1 MMKKTMSFLVL
12 FAMFATLSVYVGG
25 CKDKTTPEPPGDNT
39 ALNALITN
47 SEALIASAVEGTSV
61 GFYEVGSKAVFQTAI
76 DAAKAV
82 AADATAIQSV
92 IDAAK
97 ANLDAAKTVF
107 ESKKIL
113 NVSTDGLV
121 AQWLFSGDATDFTG
135 NGNDGVVKTGD
146 VAFGGGTPVLTTDR
160 FGNENSAYHFD
171 EGGFID
177 IPYTSA
183 INPQQISISLW
194 VNADMINEN
203 NRFMGLQSW
212 NGYKFQLQSVNKAFF
227 TVATDSSIYDK
238 DTDPPLDTL
247 VWYNLA
253 VTYKSGE
260 MTFYINGEQTQQYTD
275 VVGNLI
281 PVDAGQDLAI
291 GAGASVYAATADNY
305 GDGVGQDHIIPAAW
319 GGFFI
324 GKLDDIRLY
333 NRVLTPAEVS
343 SIYNLEKP

>member
-1 MMKKTMSFLVL
+1 MMKKTMNFLVL
-12 FAMFATLSVYVGG
+12 FAFIAALSIYVSG
-25 CKDKTTPEPPGDNT
+25 CKKKTTPVPPGDNT
-39 ALNALITN
+39 ALNTLIAQ
-47 SEALIASAVEGTSV
+47 SDSLIASAVEGTSV
-61 GFYEVGSKAVFQTAI
+61 GFYEVGSKATFQTAI

-82 AADATAIQSV
+82 VADATAIQSV

-107 ESKKIL
+107 ENKKIL

-121 AQWLFSGDATDFTG
+121 AQWLFNGDATDFTG
-135 NGNDGVVKTGD
+135 NGNDGTVEAGD
-146 VAFGGGTPVLTTDR
+146 AAFGGGTPTLTTDR
-160 FGNENSAYHFD
+160 FGNANSAYHFD
-171 EGGFID
+171 KGGFID
-177 IPYTSA
+177 VPYTST

-194 VNADMINEN
+194 VYADVINEN
-203 NRFMGLQSW
+203 NRFIGLQSW

-260 MTFYINGEQTQQYTD
+260 MTFYINGAQTQQYTD
-275 VVGNLI
+275 VMGNLKT
-281 PVDAGQDLAI
+281 VDAGQDLAI
-291 GAGASVYAATADNY
+291 GCGASVYAATTDNY
-305 GDGVGQDHIIPAAW
+305 DVDHIIPAAW
-319 GGFFI
+319 GGYFI

>member
-1 MMKKTMSFLVL
+1 MMKKTMNFLVL
-12 FAMFATLSVYVGG
+12 FAFIAALSIYVSG
-25 CKDKTTPEPPGDNT
+25 CEKTTTEAPGDNT
-39 ALNALITN
+39 ALNALITQ
-47 SEALIASAVEGTSV
+47 SETLIASAVEGTSV
-61 GFYEVGSKAVFQTAI
+61 GYYEVGSKETFQTAI
-76 DAAKAV
+76 DAAKVV

-107 ESKKIL
+107 ENKKIL

-121 AQWLFSGDATDFTG
+121 AQWLFNGDATDFTG
-135 NGNDGVVKTGD
+135 NGNDGTVKAGD
-146 VAFGGGTPVLTTDR
+146 AAFGGGTPELTTDR

-171 EGGFID
+171 KGGFID

-183 INPQQISISLW
+183 INPQQISISIW
-194 VNADMINEN
+194 VNADVISEN

-247 VWYNLA
+247 TWYNLA

-275 VVGNLI
+275 VVGNLVS
-281 PVDAGQDLAI
+281 VDAGQDLAI
-291 GAGASVYAATADNY
+291 GCGASVYAATADNY
-305 GDGVGQDHIIPAAW
+305 DVDHIIPAAW

-333 NRVLTPAEVS
+333 NRVLTPSEVS